1 MMEKK
6 EIKKRVGNLE
16 REMHTRVVI
25 SFFET
30 HAFCEQKL
38 SLCDITSKYTRK
50 FQATLYSSI
59 VEEPQLS

>member
-6 EIKKRVGNLE
+6 KIKKKKKVSNLE
-16 REMHTRVVI
+16 REMLTRIVI

-30 HAFCEQKL
+30 HAFCGQKL

-50 FQATLYSSI
+50 FQATL
-59 VEEPQLS
+59 